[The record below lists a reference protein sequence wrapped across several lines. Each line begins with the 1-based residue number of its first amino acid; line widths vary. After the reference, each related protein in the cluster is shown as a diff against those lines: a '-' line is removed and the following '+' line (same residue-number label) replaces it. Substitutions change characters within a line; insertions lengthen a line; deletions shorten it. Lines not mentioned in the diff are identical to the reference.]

1 MCTFWGGSKP
11 AFLHMDIAWVS
22 GVFYN
27 VAHNFLDLALR
38 EFYVVTIILSED
50 SE

>member
-11 AFLHMDIAWVS
+11 AFFHISTAWIS